1 MGIVAARIGTF
12 SPKGDRLIQA
22 PCGCTPMEQQDVYQ
36 FQNQL
41 PVSLIIGFI
50 VLFGVT
56 VHVDV
61 RGANLVA
68 RVVEVDHIDAVAGP
82 APVKKER
89 IALVKDEPLVCD
101 LLGNQPSPY
110 QGQLFGRE

>member
-1 MGIVAARIGTF
+1 
-12 SPKGDRLIQA
+12 
-22 PCGCTPMEQQDVYQ
+22 VYQ

-41 PVSLIIGFI
+41 PVSLIVGFA
-50 VLFGVT
+50 VLLGVT
-56 VHVDV
+56 VDV
-61 RGANLVA
+61 GIRGANLVT
-68 RVVEVDHIDAVAGP
+68 RVVEMHHIEAVAGP